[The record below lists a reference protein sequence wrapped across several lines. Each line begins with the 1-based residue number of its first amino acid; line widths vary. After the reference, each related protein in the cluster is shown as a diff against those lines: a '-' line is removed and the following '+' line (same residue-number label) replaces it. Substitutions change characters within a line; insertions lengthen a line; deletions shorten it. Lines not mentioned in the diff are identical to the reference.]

1 MYVVALEPFID
12 SIQFVGSGQRLMS
25 GGGKKLRHTD
35 KNITKKFVLKKLL
48 KIKFYFIR
56 GENEAKERILIRIV
70 KIY

>member
-1 MYVVALEPFID
+1 
-12 SIQFVGSGQRLMS
+12 MS